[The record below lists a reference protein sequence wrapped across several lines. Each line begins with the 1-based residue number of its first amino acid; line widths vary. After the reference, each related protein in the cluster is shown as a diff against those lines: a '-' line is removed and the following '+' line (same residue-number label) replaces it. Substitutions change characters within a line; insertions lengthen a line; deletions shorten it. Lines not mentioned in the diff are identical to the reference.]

1 MSDENVEYLRD
12 ESRTIGN
19 ADSISF
25 PQTEQEISVKTES
38 KKSDA
43 FPE

>member
-1 MSDENVEYLRD
+1 MELIREFSDEYTDYLRD

-25 PQTEQEISVKTES
+25 PNR
-38 KKSDA
+38 KKKWLMS
-43 FPE
+43 